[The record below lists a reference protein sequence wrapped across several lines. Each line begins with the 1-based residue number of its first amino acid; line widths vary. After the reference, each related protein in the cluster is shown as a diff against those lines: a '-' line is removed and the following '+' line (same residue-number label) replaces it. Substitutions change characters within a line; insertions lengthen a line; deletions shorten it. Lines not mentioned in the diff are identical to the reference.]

1 MRKMGTCFSFVTVWL
16 KKTRSYDPT
25 DSLPIGSN
33 NSGRIETYC
42 PKSSSSTSVTS
53 SNYCDIQIP
62 STGNVSAPSSQPEN
76 NNLKGI
82 VPQYNGERRPSILKT
97 KSTVDGDKKVAEV
110 TRRRVSFSAIL
121 DEQLHYEVD
130 DEEYKM
136 GSVEEDEE
144 DCYYK
149 YASPHSYFSDFSVT
163 AVAWHVHVAI
173 FHELVPS
180 QERERE
186 KCVAQ
191 QQKLIFPRHD
201 DVDISSCQC
210 VYFIENYTN

>member
-33 NSGRIETYC
+33 NNSGRIETYC
-42 PKSSSSTSVTS
+42 PKSSSSTSVSTS
-53 SNYCDIQIP
+53 NHCDNQIP
-62 STGNVSAPSSQPEN
+62 SSSNVSPSLQPED

-82 VPQYNGERRPSILKT
+82 IPKYAGERRPSILKT
-97 KSTVDGDKKVAEV
+97 GDKKVAEV

-130 DEEYKM
+130 DEECKM

-149 YASPHSYFSDFSVT
+149 YGSPHSYFSDFTVT
-163 AVAWHVHVAI
+163 AVA
-173 FHELVPS
+173 
-180 QERERE
+180 
-186 KCVAQ
+186 
-191 QQKLIFPRHD
+191 
-201 DVDISSCQC
+201 
-210 VYFIENYTN
+210 